1 MKKLTLTI
9 ALIIGIATCT
19 FAQEYEGNRG
29 LFGRGERQGSA
40 WDWDI
45 WSLGLFEDFDE
56 MDREGGD
63 EAGLVLPG
71 EHGNPD
77 DADAPLGTGIAVLTA
92 LGAAY
97 LVSKRRREE

>member
-1 MKKLTLTI
+1 MKKLALTI

-29 LFGRGERQGSA
+29 LFGRGEKQGSA

-56 MDREGGD
+56 MDREGD

-71 EHGNPD
+71 EHGLTD
-77 DADAPLGTGIAVLTA
+77 DTDAPLGTGIAVLTA

-97 LVSKRRREE
+97 LVNKRRREE